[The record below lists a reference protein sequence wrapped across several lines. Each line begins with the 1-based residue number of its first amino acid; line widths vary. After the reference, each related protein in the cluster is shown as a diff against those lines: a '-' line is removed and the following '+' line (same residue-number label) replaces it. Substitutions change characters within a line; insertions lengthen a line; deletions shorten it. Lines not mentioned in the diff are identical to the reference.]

1 MPLCACSWGASP
13 EAPSAWRPKSERDIA
28 LEHVRTP
35 AMRSIYA
42 LMRRT
47 ALGDLRRSTRLA
59 CSTFATSRG
68 ISGIRSWPLP
78 HPLRCRDEQFDL
90 QPGACSGIHQS
101 VEAELVD
108 LALQQRVEARLSEAE
123 ACGRPSLRHA
133 ASLNKLLDAD
143 HDLRTQSKVARF
155 GLSETEIPKDVAAAP
170 HHLHSFCHR

>member
-90 QPGACSGIHQS
+90 QPGACSGIHQN
-101 VEAELVD
+101 VQAELGD
-108 LALQQRVEARLSEAE
+108 LALQQRVEASSLVLSSSLSPAL
-123 ACGRPSLRHA
+123 LRHRAKSIRRRFEFPPGSLARLLFKRAQHVYCFGPVHHRSHGDA
-133 ASLNKLLDAD
+133 A
-143 HDLRTQSKVARF
+143 
-155 GLSETEIPKDVAAAP
+155 I
-170 HHLHSFCHR
+170 